1 MVMLRAA
8 TAVALAMLAVSGG
21 AAQRFAVEPS
31 IDLVE
36 IDVVVTD
43 HRGQHVSGLKRE
55 DFELKEDGKVVD
67 IKTFM
72 AVSSNGSTKLDDGR
86 SMVVLLDDMGMS
98 TMATTSIRTLANYV
112 AAFAGPGDEFSVIR
126 LTNKGDEPYGDFD
139 SAVGRIAEYQPSP
152 VPFDGLLAVESV
164 LNTVKIVAQRFQDT
178 GRRRKVLVCI
188 GSPQVCNILEPR
200 RWALRSMYQ
209 KWLDAI
215 TAAARANLSVYSLVS
230 RRGGPSTGGLVEV
243 TGGELFGST
252 SDLSPAVRRIWED
265 ASRHYMLGYWPTGSS
280 RDLHSI
286 QVKVAGKDRRV
297 ITRKV
302 RGS

>member
-1 MVMLRAA
+1 MVTVRAA
-8 TAVALAMLAVSGG
+8 TALALAMLAVSGG
-21 AAQRFAVEPS
+21 AAQKSALQPS
-31 IDLVE
+31 VDLVD

-43 HRGQHVSGLKRE
+43 HSGQHVSGLTRE
-55 DFELKEDGKVVD
+55 DFEIKEDGKVVD

-72 AVSSNGSTKLDDGR
+72 PVSSNGSTKLDDGR

-98 TMATTSIRTLANYV
+98 TMATNSIRALANYM

-126 LTNKGDEPYGDFD
+126 LTNKDDEPYGDFD

-152 VPFDGLLAVESV
+152 VPFDGVQAMEDV
-164 LNTVKIVAQRFQDT
+164 LNTVKAVAQRFEDA

-200 RWALRSMYQ
+200 RWAMRSMYQ
-209 KWLDAI
+209 RWFEAV

-230 RRGGPSTGGLVEV
+230 RRGGPSSGGLNEV
-243 TGGELFGST
+243 TGGELFGTT
-252 SDLSPAVRRIWED
+252 SDLKPAVRRIWED
-265 ASRHYMLGYWPTGSS
+265 ASRHYMIGYWPNGSS
-280 RDLHSI
+280 KALHSI
-286 QVKVAGKDRRV
+286 QVKVAGKDRHVLAR
-297 ITRKV
+297 RV

>member
-1 MVMLRAA
+1 MVIVRPA
-8 TAVALAMLAVSGG
+8 TVVALAMLAVSGG
-21 AAQRFAVEPS
+21 SAQKPTLGPS

-43 HRGQHVSGLKRE
+43 HHGQHVPGLKRE
-55 DFELKEDGKVVD
+55 DFEVKEDGKVVD

-72 AVSSNGSTKLDDGR
+72 AVSAGGSTKLDDGR

-98 TMATTSIRTLANYV
+98 TMATTAIKALANYV

-126 LTNKGDEPYGDFD
+126 LTNKRDEPYGDFD

-152 VPFDGLLAVESV
+152 VPFDGVQAVEDV
-164 LNTVKIVAQRFQDT
+164 LNTVKIVAQRFQDA
-178 GRRRKVLVCI
+178 GRRRKLLVCI

-209 KWLDAI
+209 RWLETVA
-215 TAAARANLSVYSLVS
+215 AAARANLSVYSLVS
-230 RRGGPSTGGLVEV
+230 RRGGPSSGGLNEV
-243 TGGELFGST
+243 TGGELFAST
-252 SDLSPAVRRIWED
+252 SDLKPAVRRIWED
-265 ASRHYMLGYWPTGSS
+265 ASRHYMLGYWPSGSS
-280 RDLHSI
+280 KQLHSI
-286 QVKVAGKDRRV
+286 QVKVAGKDRHV
-297 ITRKV
+297 LTRRV

>member
-1 MVMLRAA
+1 MVTVRAA
-8 TAVALAMLAVSGG
+8 TAVALAMLAASGG
-21 AAQRFAVEPS
+21 SAQKPTQAPS

-36 IDVVVTD
+36 LDVVVTD
-43 HRGQHVSGLKRE
+43 HDGQHVPGLKRE
-55 DFELKEDGKVVD
+55 DFEIKEDGKVVD

-72 AVSSNGSTKLDDGR
+72 AVSAGGSTKLDDGR

-98 TMATTSIRTLANYV
+98 TMATTAIKALANYV

-126 LTNKGDEPYGDFD
+126 LTKGDEPYGDVD

-152 VPFDGLLAVESV
+152 VPFDGLQAVEDV
-164 LNTVKIVAQRFQDT
+164 LSTVKTVAQRFEDS

-209 KWLDAI
+209 RWLDTV

-230 RRGGPSTGGLVEV
+230 RRGGPSSGGLNEV
-243 TGGELFGST
+243 TGGELFGTT
-252 SDLSPAVRRIWED
+252 SDLRPAVRRIWED
-265 ASRHYMLGYWPTGSS
+265 ASRHYMLGYWPSGSS
-280 RDLHSI
+280 KQLHSI
-286 QVKVAGKDRRV
+286 QVKVAGKGRHVLTRR
-297 ITRKV
+297 V

>member
-1 MVMLRAA
+1 MVTVRAA
-8 TAVALAMLAVSGG
+8 IAVALAMLAVSGG
-21 AAQRFAVEPS
+21 SAQKPTQAPS

-36 IDVVVTD
+36 LDVVVTD
-43 HRGQHVSGLKRE
+43 HNGQHVPGLKRE
-55 DFELKEDGKVVD
+55 DFEVKEDGKVVD

-72 AVSSNGSTKLDDGR
+72 AVSAGGSTKLDDGR

-98 TMATTSIRTLANYV
+98 TMATTAIKALANYV

-126 LTNKGDEPYGDFD
+126 LTKGDEPYGDVD

-152 VPFDGLLAVESV
+152 VPFDGVQAVEDV
-164 LNTVKIVAQRFQDT
+164 LSTVKTVAQRFEDS

-209 KWLDAI
+209 RWLDTV

-230 RRGGPSTGGLVEV
+230 RRGGPSSGGLNEV
-243 TGGELFGST
+243 TGGELFGTT
-252 SDLSPAVRRIWED
+252 SDLRPAVRRIWED
-265 ASRHYMLGYWPTGSS
+265 ASRHYMLGYWPSGSS
-280 RDLHSI
+280 KQLHSI
-286 QVKVAGKDRRV
+286 QVKVAGKGRHVLTRR
-297 ITRKV
+297 V